1 MIPRKQ
7 VAPLSPA
14 SLPWHEEDSRA
25 QSHSQPSGPYWSQLG
40 EGGHMHVIP
49 VGAACPSPWVI
60 PSLRPFP
67 DEMSHGNKQ
76 HQCRQHLETTF
87 HSDREVKPRVSGTRG
102 WDTFTPKRGKVS
114 RPSTCCG
121 PHLAFVLAIGT
132 MSPSACGKAQGVL
145 PW

>member
-14 SLPWHEEDSRA
+14 SLRRHKEDSRA
-25 QSHSQPSGPYWSQLG
+25 QSRSQPSRPYWSQLG

-49 VGAACPSPWVI
+49 VGAACPSTWAI
-60 PSLRPFP
+60 PSLQPFP
-67 DEMSHGNKQ
+67 SEGSHGNKQ
-76 HQCRQHLETTF
+76 HRCRQHLESTLHT
-87 HSDREVKPRVSGTRG
+87 DREVKPRASGTTG
-102 WDTFTPKRGKVS
+102 WDTFISKQGKVS

-121 PHLAFVLAIGT
+121 PHLAFAIGT
-132 MSPSACGKAQGVL
+132 MSPSACRKAQGVL